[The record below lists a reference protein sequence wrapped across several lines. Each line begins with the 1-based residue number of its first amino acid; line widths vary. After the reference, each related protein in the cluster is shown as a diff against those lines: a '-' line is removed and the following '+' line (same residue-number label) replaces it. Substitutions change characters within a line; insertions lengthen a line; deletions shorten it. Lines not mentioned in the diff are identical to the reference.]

1 MICNLIDGG
10 KLIPSF
16 LELIDNKGYKNSS
29 ARQSMIGA
37 IHKSDLPMDI
47 QLKLPS
53 IFGPEWSD
61 PKYKKLFAGDFNK
74 YDSQSQADLAL
85 CKHMANRKLTI
96 NEADQVMRAS
106 GLYRD
111 KWDRMTGDFTY
122 GQHTL
127 NKAFDGAQ
135 TNKSNVLKEEDLN
148 SNRCF
153 FRDRE
158 QYRPVYIPNGM
169 PPRNFVGPSI
179 YSGIRLFPANALS
192 TLVALGATGKTSLL
206 LSIACH
212 VAAGKDWNNSPL
224 KQQKV
229 VMLFCEEDQ
238 HEINRKFS
246 AIVNRWTDEERNE
259 VTENLLLIPLI
270 GADTRL
276 TTNERNQYKG
286 SGIAEEIIKL
296 LKNFGLKDGL
306 VIFDH
311 QQGFSSG
318 DLNSSET
325 ATSICR
331 EANKIVEETGSAV
344 VFASHIPKNFINA
357 DEFRQGFAAGSLAF
371 ENAIRQMSGLI
382 PMTPEIAKKFGLEG
396 VRNEYVW
403 LSLAKN
409 NYGSISDGVWLKKCY
424 SPEYHTVVM
433 EPVILTQPIPASK
446 LSELQKIAKRI
457 LDHLAKHPNTTK
469 NIFDGLSGK
478 DGDLK
483 ASKAKVRECLKT
495 LIDSGDIDVIAVT
508 DEIRQKQS
516 IPKQV
521 KEILQINTTKPADK
535 PANNNSLINWEA
547 D

>member
-1 MICNLIDGG
+1 
-10 KLIPSF
+10 
-16 LELIDNKGYKNSS
+16 
-29 ARQSMIGA
+29 
-37 IHKSDLPMDI
+37 
-47 QLKLPS
+47 
-53 IFGPEWSD
+53 
-61 PKYKKLFAGDFNK
+61 
-74 YDSQSQADLAL
+74 
-85 CKHMANRKLTI
+85 
-96 NEADQVMRAS
+96 MRAS

-122 GQHTL
+122 GQLTL
-127 NKAFDGAQ
+127 NKAFEGGQ
-135 TNKSNVLKEEDLN
+135 TNKSYVLKEEDLN
-148 SNRCF
+148 SNRSF
-153 FRDRE
+153 FKDQD

-192 TLVALGATGKTSLL
+192 TLVALGASGKTSLL

-224 KQQKV
+224 KQEKV

-246 AIVNRWTDEERNE
+246 AIVAKWTAKELQDA
-259 VTENLLLIPLI
+259 TENLLLIPLI

-296 LKNFGLKDGL
+296 LKNFGIKDGL

-311 QQGFSSG
+311 KQGFSSG

-357 DEFRQGFAAGSLAF
+357 DEFRQGFAADSLAF

-382 PMTPEIAKKFGLEG
+382 PMTPEVAKKFGLEG
-396 VRNEYVW
+396 AHSEYVW

-409 NYGSISDGVWLKKCY
+409 NYGSTSDGVWLKK
-424 SPEYHTVVM
+424 SVSSEYHTVVV
-433 EPVILTQPIPASK
+433 EPVTLIPPIPVSK
-446 LSELQKIAKRI
+446 LSEFQKIAKRI
-457 LDHLAKHPNTTK
+457 IDHIAKYPYTTK
-469 NIFDGLSGK
+469 NILDGLSGK
-478 DGDLK
+478 DADLK

-495 LIDSGDIDVIAVT
+495 LIDSGDINVIAVT

-535 PANNNSLINWEA
+535 PANNNSLRSWVA

>member
-1 MICNLIDGG
+1 MICKLIDGG

-16 LELIDNKGYKNSS
+16 LELIDNKSHKNSPS
-29 ARQSMIGA
+29 KPSMLGT
-37 IHKSDLPMDI
+37 IHKSHLPMDI
-47 QLKLPS
+47 QMKLPS
-53 IFGPEWSD
+53 IFGPEWND
-61 PKYKKLFAGDFNK
+61 QKYKKLFAGDFNE

-85 CKHMANRKLTI
+85 CKHMANRKLTT

-122 GQHTL
+122 GQLTL
-127 NKAFDGAQ
+127 NKAFEGGQ
-135 TNKSNVLKEEDLN
+135 TNKSYVLKEEDLN
-148 SNRCF
+148 SNRSF
-153 FRDRE
+153 FKDQD

-192 TLVALGATGKTSLL
+192 TLVALGASGKTSLL

-224 KQQKV
+224 KQEKV

-246 AIVNRWTDEERNE
+246 AIVAKWTAKELQDA
-259 VTENLLLIPLI
+259 TENLLLIPLI

-296 LKNFGLKDGL
+296 LKNFGIKDGL

-311 QQGFSSG
+311 KQGFSSG

-357 DEFRQGFAAGSLAF
+357 DEFRQGFAADSLAF

-382 PMTPEIAKKFGLEG
+382 PMTPEVAKKFGLEG
-396 VRNEYVW
+396 AHSEYVW

-409 NYGSISDGVWLKKCY
+409 NYGSTSDGVWLKK
-424 SPEYHTVVM
+424 SVSSEYHTVVV
-433 EPVILTQPIPASK
+433 EPVTLIPPIPVSK
-446 LSELQKIAKRI
+446 LSEFQKIAKRI
-457 LDHLAKHPNTTK
+457 IDHIAKYPYTTK
-469 NIFDGLSGK
+469 NILDGLSGK
-478 DGDLK
+478 DADLK

-495 LIDSGDIDVIAVT
+495 LIDSGDINVIAVT

-535 PANNNSLINWEA
+535 PANNNSLRSWVA